1 MRMSERAREL
11 LAKRTMPCWKAERV
25 DWVMRTLDVPLQQH
39 QYDAVAL
46 WMSRVGRNIWVEADG
61 AYSGKWIP
69 EMQYRCMVLGGVVL
83 EHLRRRRFLDA
94 WRAMILFSVGYPDGI
109 RHKFYCWQEWVLFW
123 TGEYVEEEQE
133 PQWWGLEPGND
144 PPEFEFECDLMDWA
158 LYGIDQMEDIELPF
172 GGVMLKEPVEEVAKR
187 RIVQWGVPFDPVLDI
202 ILSDIV
208 LLDVLYSV
216 VSPASYRVCV
226 RFLFEAGLA
235 IEDLIQIVLPKSER
249 EAGEEV
255 VKRSLSELLAES
267 QQCLEHPK
275 GWRMYQWYWECKSHF
290 IPWQLPRQ
298 PVVTPMEIVRV

>member
-11 LAKRTMPCWKAERV
+11 LRKRTVTCWGAEEV
-25 DWVMRTLDVPLQQH
+25 DKMMQTLDVPLQQH

-46 WMSRVGRNIWVEADG
+46 WLSRVAGYIWVEADEK
-61 AYSGKWIP
+61 YCGKWIP

-94 WRAMILFSVGYPDGI
+94 WRAMILLGLDHPGA
-109 RHKFYCWQEWVLFW
+109 RGHQFYCWQEWVLFW

-133 PQWWGLEPGND
+133 PQWWGLEPGYN
-144 PPEFEFECDLMDWA
+144 PPEFEFECDLMDWV
-158 LYGIDQMEDIELPF
+158 LYGINQVGIVEIPF
-172 GGVMLKEPVEEVAKR
+172 GGVKLKEPVEEVAKR

-202 ILSDIV
+202 ILGETIEMDAF
-208 LLDVLYSV
+208 DV
-216 VSPASYRVCV
+216 VSGESYRVCV

-235 IEDLIQIVLPKSER
+235 IEDLIRVVLPKSER

-255 VKRSLSELLAES
+255 AKRSLSELLAES

-275 GWRMYQWYWECKSHF
+275 GWRMYQWYWECRSHF
-290 IPWQLPRQ
+290 IPWRLPRQ
-298 PVVTPMEIVRV
+298 PVVTPMEIVKV